1 MLTALVWILFAF
13 ALILIIVS
21 FIMSPESNSFS
32 GALVGSS
39 DLELFKQ
46 SKERGSKKILKWL
59 MFIFGI
65 ALMIGSLVIRSV
77 M

>member
-46 SKERGSKKILKWL
+46 SKERGSKKVLKWL

-65 ALMIGSLVIRSV
+65 ALMIGSLIIRSV